1 MMKQLR
7 TLIFSR
13 ITGLLLLFLILNL
26 RSTMSQE
33 VEDEREFD
41 YMEGSSKGPE
51 HWGEIHEEWK
61 ACNNGNMQS
70 PIDLLHQR
78 VEVVSE
84 LGKLKRDYKTANA
97 TLMNRG
103 HDIMLEWEGDAGSID
118 INGTDYKL
126 RQCHWHSPSEH
137 TINGTR
143 FAAELHMV
151 HESSNLRFAVIGV
164 LYKIG
169 RPDPFLSELE
179 EEINVLAD
187 TQNEITIGM
196 VNPKHI
202 KLGGRKYYRY
212 VGSLTTPPCT
222 EGVNWTIIKRVRTI
236 SAAQV
241 KLLRR
246 AVHDSAES
254 NARPLQPL
262 NDRVIELYE
271 PKTSPENQKSPKH
284 E

>member
-1 MMKQLR
+1 MMKQLQSP
-7 TLIFSR
+7 IFSS
-13 ITGLLLLFLILNL
+13 IAGFLFLLLILQL
-26 RSTMSQE
+26 RPTMSQE

-41 YMEGSSKGPE
+41 YLVGSSKGPE
-51 HWGEIHEEWK
+51 HWGELHEEWA
-61 ACNNGNMQS
+61 ACNNGDMQS

-78 VEVVSE
+78 VEVVPE
-84 LGKLKRDYKTANA
+84 LGKIKRDYKTANA
-97 TLMNRG
+97 TLKNRG
-103 HDIMLEWEGDAGSID
+103 HDIMLQWEGDAGSIH

-126 RQCHWHSPSEH
+126 KQCHWHSPSEH
-137 TINGTR
+137 TIDGNR
-143 FAAELHMV
+143 FAMEVHMF
-151 HESSNLRFAVIGV
+151 HESSNLSFAVIGV

-179 EEINVLAD
+179 EEIQTLAD
-187 TQNEITIGM
+187 TQNEINVGM

-222 EGVNWTIIKRVRTI
+222 QGVTWTIIKRVRTV
-236 SAAQV
+236 SAEQV

-246 AVHDSAES
+246 AVHDYAES

-262 NDRVIELYE
+262 NDRVIEFYE
-271 PKTSPENQKSPKH
+271 PKQTSPKNQH
-284 E
+284 

>member
-1 MMKQLR
+1 MMKLLR
-7 TLIFSR
+7 IPIFSC
-13 ITGLLLLFLILNL
+13 ITGFLLLFLILNL
-26 RSTMSQE
+26 RPTMSQE
-33 VEDEREFD
+33 VEEEKEFE
-41 YMEGSSKGPE
+41 YLKGSSKGPE

-61 ACNNGNMQS
+61 ACNNGKMQS

-84 LGKLKRDYKTANA
+84 LGKLKGDYKTANS

-103 HDIMLEWEGDAGSID
+103 HDIKLEWKGDVGSID

-137 TINGTR
+137 TVNGKR
-143 FAAELHMV
+143 FAAELHMF
-151 HESSNLRFAVIGV
+151 HESSNRSFAVIGV
-164 LYKIG
+164 LYRIG

-179 EEINVLAD
+179 KDINAIAD
-187 TQNEITIGM
+187 TRNEITIGM
-196 VNPKHI
+196 VNPEQII

-212 VGSLTTPPCT
+212 LGSLTTPPCT
-222 EGVNWTIIKRVRTI
+222 EGVKWTIIKRVMTV
-236 SAAQV
+236 SAEQV

-254 NARPLQPL
+254 NARPVQPL
-262 NDRVIELYE
+262 NDRVIGLYE
-271 PKTSPENQKSPKH
+271 PTKTSTKN
-284 E
+284 